1 MYNNS
6 CDLSE
11 FWGTANNYYT
21 LKLVWNQE
29 TLWKVNVKMNKH
41 LKFPGWRDKLKLF
54 CTLKWGEAFHFE
66 RQPHMQKEGR
76 TDFKKNKNNL
86 VLVGSII

>member
-6 CDLSE
+6 LSE
-11 FWGTANNYYT
+11 FGGTANNYYT
-21 LKLVWNQE
+21 LKLVWNQK
-29 TLWKVNVKMNKH
+29 TLWKVNVKQTFKIPWVKKPAETILY
-41 LKFPGWRDKLKLF
+41 LKMRRSPSLWK
-54 CTLKWGEAFHFE
+54 TA
-66 RQPHMQKEGR
+66 PYAKEVR